1 MATCKQKNF
10 QEFPLSNLFFVLFRI
25 NILMTDNHLKL
36 PIIIP
41 ETHAKIKTKVIAS
54 DLIDNSI
61 QLEKNM
67 AQMMTPNRNPPI
79 QKP

>member
-1 MATCKQKNF
+1 
-10 QEFPLSNLFFVLFRI
+10 
-25 NILMTDNHLKL
+25 MTDNHLKL